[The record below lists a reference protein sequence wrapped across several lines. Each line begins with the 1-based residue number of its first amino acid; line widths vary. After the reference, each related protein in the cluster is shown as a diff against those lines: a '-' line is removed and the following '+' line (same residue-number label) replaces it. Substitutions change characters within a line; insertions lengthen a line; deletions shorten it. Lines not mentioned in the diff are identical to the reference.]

1 MTSIMVKYLRSPF
14 RVFFFNHLEL
24 SKFYVMENR
33 TGKIEHQNGS
43 LLHSKPGMSPKA
55 GSPEILFDTQ
65 FSYEAIELTSSFC
78 GSLYNSGNVEKL
90 QQAVREK
97 NIWYLRQISQTVQN
111 LDAVDGN
118 GFAPLHHASSRND
131 VEMISVL
138 LDCDANINC
147 RGHQLLTP
155 LHVAVR

>member
-1 MTSIMVKYLRSPF
+1 
-14 RVFFFNHLEL
+14 
-24 SKFYVMENR
+24 MENG

-55 GSPEILFDTQ
+55 GSPEILFGRE
-65 FSYEAIELTSSFC
+65 FSYETIELTSSFC
-78 GSLYNSGNVEKL
+78 GSMYNNGNVEKL
-90 QQAVREK
+90 KQAVREK
-97 NIWYLRQISQTVQN
+97 NISYLRQRSQTGQD
-111 LDAVDGN
+111 LDAVDGS

-131 VEMISVL
+131 MEMISVL

-147 RGHQLLTP
+147 QGHQLLTP